1 MKSVFLC
8 ILLSRWIV
16 KASAF
21 SSPPTTV
28 PKLRSTK
35 TTTKLLQLNPS
46 VAASV
51 ALVGS
56 SLVGISV
63 DRWVPS
69 AGILG
74 TLLVATAASNTGIIP
89 SVHPLYDICWTWV
102 LPASLALL
110 LSAYRPTTT
119 FNNKDPSA
127 VSTSSSSIA
136 SCIRRVAGPFAWSC
150 IGSLLGCWIS
160 YHVALQQKWFGC
172 TEYAKAAAGCL
183 AASYVGGSVN
193 FFATAKIIGAHP
205 SLLGSLATAD
215 LFVMAIYFS
224 FLSSTLECKW
234 LRSKFSRDSNQVSS
248 SEKAVS
254 FGDTSSQQ
262 NDDSTRI
269 KITSIFLASVPLL
282 GVTWLIVL
290 LANKV
295 DAFLC
300 QWIPGTACAV
310 IAILA
315 ALFNSLVNQRQ
326 WWAPFR
332 SASSFWGE
340 FLFLMFFA
348 SIGIG
353 ANLQSILQLGPT
365 SLLFSVLALSIHLMV
380 TILGSLPLHVELE
393 DVWYDTT
400 QNPAPAV

>member
-1 MKSVFLC
+1 M
-8 ILLSRWIV
+8 ILGGDVGGEDKDGDLGIFEDVYSCTIFCFTNCE
-16 KASAF
+16 SE
-21 SSPPTTV
+21 TTIHTTFENAM
-28 PKLRSTK
+28 PLLARYSCSFCK
-35 TTTKLLQLNPS
+35 THFVYGVTTK
-46 VAASV
+46 
-51 ALVGS
+51 
-56 SLVGISV
+56 
-63 DRWVPS
+63 
-69 AGILG
+69 
-74 TLLVATAASNTGIIP
+74 
-89 SVHPLYDICWTWV
+89 
-102 LPASLALL
+102 
-110 LSAYRPTTT
+110 
-119 FNNKDPSA
+119 
-127 VSTSSSSIA
+127 
-136 SCIRRVAGPFAWSC
+136 
-150 IGSLLGCWIS
+150 
-160 YHVALQQKWFGC
+160 
-172 TEYAKAAAGCL
+172 
-183 AASYVGGSVN
+183 
-193 FFATAKIIGAHP
+193 FF
-205 SLLGSLATAD
+205 
-215 LFVMAIYFS
+215 FEFS
-224 FLSSTLECKW
+224 M
-234 LRSKFSRDSNQVSS
+234 
-248 SEKAVS
+248 
-254 FGDTSSQQ
+254 
-262 NDDSTRI
+262 
-269 KITSIFLASVPLL
+269 
-282 GVTWLIVL
+282 L